1 MINKKSR
8 GYAISIVGW
17 IALILLFAFLS
28 RYVIQDNLLFPS
40 PFSILKQAAL
50 NLITTEFLVNALS
63 TLREAGI
70 STCIALICGVPL
82 GLLIGRSDFLASL
95 LMSPVDWFR
104 SIPATALFPVFL
116 LLFGIGAETRVAIAT
131 YAAVFAVILPTIY
144 GARSVD
150 EDRIAHMSRAGLNK
164 VEVFYHVVLWDS
176 LPSVLSGTRLAV
188 SSALV
193 LIVVGEMF
201 IGSDRGLGYLITDY
215 QQSYKTVMM
224 YSSIVD
230 VGIFGYAVNKLVRYL
245 EKKVS

>member
-1 MINKKSR
+1 
-8 GYAISIVGW
+8 V
-17 IALILLFAFLS
+17 LIIIFELLSSLL
-28 RYVIQDNLLFPS
+28 IQDNLLFPS
-40 PFSILKQAAL
+40 PFRILKQSAL
-50 NLITTEFLVNALS
+50 NLTDADFLVNALS

-70 STCIALICGVPL
+70 STGVALVCGVPI

-116 LLFGIGAETRVAIAT
+116 LLFGIGAKTRVAIAC
-131 YAAVFAVILPTIY
+131 YAAIFAVILPTIY

-150 EDRIAHMSRAGLNK
+150 EDRIAHVYRAGLGK
-164 VEVFYHVVLWDS
+164 IQVFYHVVFWDS

-201 IGSDRGLGYLITDY
+201 IGSNQGLGYLITDY
-215 QQSYKTVMM
+215 QERYKTVLM
-224 YSSIVD
+224 YSTIVD
-230 VGIFGYAVNKLVRYL
+230 VGIFGYAVNKIVRYL
-245 EKKVS
+245 EETVK